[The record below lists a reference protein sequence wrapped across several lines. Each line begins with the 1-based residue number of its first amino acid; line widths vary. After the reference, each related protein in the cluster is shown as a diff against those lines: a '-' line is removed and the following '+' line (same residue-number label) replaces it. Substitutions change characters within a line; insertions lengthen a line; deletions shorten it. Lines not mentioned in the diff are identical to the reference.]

1 LPVEWPRNGN
11 RIKDDN
17 LQKTVNPVPLT
28 QQPMTQK
35 PLFTNPCFT
44 LRPDT
49 TSNEPEEDNEIPLTI
64 DVERPN
70 PIINIEISDDD
81 KAKSLVEQFGTYDH
95 KLELASYKYPTLD
108 LLENYGSNKI
118 AVNSEEL
125 EANKNKIVETLNHY
139 NIEIDKIKATIGP
152 TVTLY
157 EIIPAPGVRIS
168 KIKTWRMI

>member
-1 LPVEWPRNGN
+1 LPDEP
-11 RIKDDN
+11 
-17 LQKTVNPVPLT
+17 
-28 QQPMTQK
+28 
-35 PLFTNPCFT
+35 
-44 LRPDT
+44 
-49 TSNEPEEDNEIPLTI
+49 EPEEHRPVVLSPSKNVPFETSLAVSNDLRDSPPLTI
-64 DVERPN
+64 EKT
-70 PIINIEISDDD
+70 EEE
-81 KAKSLVEQFGTYDH
+81 KKSTELVEQFGMYDPT
-95 KLELASYKYPTLD
+95 LDLSSYKYPTLD

-168 KIKTWRMI
+168 KIKNLEDDIALSLAALRHPNHCPYARKGDHWY